1 MTTRRAILAGG
12 LTLGLARLLGAQ
24 DSLAGRGATGTL
36 RDPGA
41 AGRPRDPSTARDNDP
56 FIYTVEHRIKCQC
69 GCNLDVYTCRTTD
82 FTCTFSPALHKEVLA
97 LHDEGK
103 DADEIVAAFV
113 AKYGEKI
120 LMAPPKEGFN
130 WAGYLFPGIAITL
143 AGIAIGLSL
152 TLIHLI
158 GIPVTN
164 LSVNPARSTGPA
176 VFVGGWALGQLW
188 LFWVAP
194 ILGAALA
201 GGFYAWLGG
210 ESDQG

>member
-82 FTCTFSPALHKEVLA
+82 FTCQTSPAMHRDVLV
-97 LHDEGK
+97 LQDQGK
-103 DADEIVAAFV
+103 TEQQIVDAFV
-113 AKYGEKI
+113 AKYGEKA
-120 LMAPPKEGFN
+120 LMAPVPRGFN
-130 WAGYLFPGIAITL
+130 LAGYLVPGFLITL
-143 AGIAIGLSL
+143 AGIAL
-152 TLIHLI
+152 TAYLMRR
-158 GIPVTN
+158 GRVA
-164 LSVNPARSTGPA
+164 ARAAALEPA
-176 VFVGGWALGQLW
+176 VPAIT
-188 LFWVAP
+188 P
-194 ILGAALA
+194 TGAASPEELERLRRA
-201 GGFYAWLGG
+201 MA
-210 ESDQG
+210 EDEA